1 MSELEDILTPEGEE
15 GEEGIKAA
23 FLIDD
28 DSKADWALR
37 KIAEA
42 QADTAKWA
50 DYYANQAAKIK
61 AQNDQTVAY
70 FTSALEQYFDMVP
83 HRTTKTQESYGLP
96 SGKLVRKAQQPT
108 YERDADALLT
118 WAKSSFPEA
127 VKVKEEASWEAIKKR
142 ITAVNG
148 AGQAIDRET
157 GELIPGVKI
166 IQRDPVFRVELA
178 KEDN

>member
-1 MSELEDILTPEGEE
+1 MSELEERWS
-15 GEEGIKAA
+15 IK
-23 FLIDD
+23 DD
-28 DSKADWALR
+28 KSAEWALK
-37 KIAEA
+37 KIKEA
-42 QADTAKWA
+42 QEDTARWNT
-50 DYYANQAAKIK
+50 YYA
-61 AQNDQTVAY
+61 AQMEAIERQNADTVAY
-70 FTSALEQYFDMVP
+70 FTALLEAWFATVP
-83 HRTTKTQESYGLP
+83 HKTTKTQESYQLP
-96 SGKLVRKAQQPT
+96 GGKLVRKAQQPT

>member
-50 DYYANQAAKIK
+50 DYYANQTEKIK
-61 AQNDQTVAY
+61 AQNNQIVAY
-70 FTSALEQYFDMVP
+70 FTSALEQYFDTVP

-96 SGKLVRKAQQPT
+96 SGKLVRKAQQPA
-108 YERDADALLT
+108 YERDADALLS
-118 WAKSSFPEA
+118 WAKTSFPEA
-127 VKVKEEASWEAIKKR
+127 IKVKEEASWTDIKNR
-142 ITAVNG
+142 IGKVMPDGSAV
-148 AGQAIDRET
+148 DKET
-157 GELIPGVKI
+157 GEIIDGVTVVE
-166 IQRDPVFRVELA
+166 RDPVFKVEI
-178 KEDN
+178 KEGK

>member
-15 GEEGIKAA
+15 DAEGIKAA
-23 FLIDD
+23 FLIEN

-50 DYYANQAAKIK
+50 DYYAGQAAKIK

-96 SGKLVRKAQQPT
+96 SGKLVRKAQQPA
-108 YERDADALLT
+108 YERDAEALLK
-118 WAKSSFPEA
+118 WAKASLPEA
-127 VKVKEEASWEAIKKR
+127 VKVKEEASWTDIKNR
-142 ITAVNG
+142 IGKVMPDGSAV
-148 AGQAIDRET
+148 DKET
-157 GELIPGVKI
+157 GEIIDGVTVI
-166 IQRDPVFRVELA
+166 ERDPVFKVEI
-178 KEDN
+178 KEGK

>member
-1 MSELEDILTPEGEE
+1 MSELEERWS
-15 GEEGIKAA
+15 IK
-23 FLIDD
+23 DD
-28 DSKADWALR
+28 KSAEWALK
-37 KIAEA
+37 KIREA
-42 QADTAKWA
+42 QEDTARWNT
-50 DYYANQAAKIK
+50 YYA
-61 AQNDQTVAY
+61 AQMEAIERQNADTVAY
-70 FTSALEQYFDMVP
+70 FTALLEAWFKTVP
-83 HRTTKTQESYGLP
+83 HKATKTQESYQLP
-96 SGKLVRKAQQPT
+96 GGKLVRKAQQPT

-178 KEDN
+178 KEEE

>member
-15 GEEGIKAA
+15 DAEGIKAA
-23 FLIDD
+23 FLIEN

-37 KIAEA
+37 EIAEA

-50 DYYANQAAKIK
+50 DYYADQAAKIK

-70 FTSALEQYFDMVP
+70 FTSALEQYFGTVP

-108 YERDADALLT
+108 YERDAEALLKWWT
-118 WAKSSFPEA
+118 RRPERSS
-127 VKVKEEASWEAIKKR
+127 
-142 ITAVNG
+142 TA
-148 AGQAIDRET
+148 
-157 GELIPGVKI
+157 
-166 IQRDPVFRVELA
+166 
-178 KEDN
+178 

>member
-1 MSELEDILTPEGEE
+1 MSELEERWI
-15 GEEGIKAA
+15 IK
-23 FLIDD
+23 DD
-28 DSKADWALR
+28 KSAEWALK
-37 KIAEA
+37 KIREA
-42 QADTAKWA
+42 QEDTARWNT
-50 DYYANQAAKIK
+50 YYA
-61 AQNDQTVAY
+61 AQMEAIERQNADTVAY
-70 FTSALEQYFDMVP
+70 FTALLEAWFKTVP
-83 HRTTKTQESYGLP
+83 HKATKTQESYQLP
-96 SGKLVRKAQQPT
+96 GGKLVRKAQQPT

-178 KEDN
+178 KEEE

>member
-15 GEEGIKAA
+15 DEEGIKAA
-23 FLIDD
+23 FLIEN

-50 DYYANQAAKIK
+50 DYYADQAAKIK

-70 FTSALEQYFDMVP
+70 FTSALEQYFGTVP

-108 YERDADALLT
+108 YERDADALLK
-118 WAKSSFPEA
+118 WAKASLPEA
-127 VKVKEEASWEAIKKR
+127 VKVKEEASWTDIKNR
-142 ITAVNG
+142 IGKVMSDGSAV
-148 AGQAIDRET
+148 DKET
-157 GELIPGVKI
+157 GEIIDGVTVI
-166 IQRDPVFRVELA
+166 ARDPVFKVEI
-178 KEDN
+178 KEGK

>member
-1 MSELEDILTPEGEE
+1 MSELEERWS
-15 GEEGIKAA
+15 IK
-23 FLIDD
+23 DD
-28 DSKADWALR
+28 KSAEWALK
-37 KIAEA
+37 KIREA
-42 QADTAKWA
+42 QEDTARWNAYYAAQMETIERQNADT
-50 DYYANQAAKIK
+50 I
-61 AQNDQTVAY
+61 AY
-70 FTSALEQYFDMVP
+70 FTALLEAWFKTVP
-83 HRTTKTQESYGLP
+83 HKATKTQESYQLP

-178 KEDN
+178 KEEE